1 MKLILNLDQIHQFLL
16 TQTRAS
22 KLIANYSRV
31 LGLHVHNHRIRGDP
45 AAKQS
50 SKIRF
55 HSS

>member
-22 KLIANYSRV
+22 KLVANYSRV

-55 HSS
+55 PSS